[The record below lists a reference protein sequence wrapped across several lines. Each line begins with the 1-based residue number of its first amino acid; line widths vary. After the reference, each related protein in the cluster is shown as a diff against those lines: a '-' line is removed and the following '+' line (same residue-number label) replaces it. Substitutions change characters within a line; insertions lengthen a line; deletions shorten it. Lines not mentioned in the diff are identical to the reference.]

1 MSFSRANRRGILAI
15 VAATATFT
23 ANDTIVKIVARTC
36 PLGEVLFVRGLMTCL
51 LVGSVLASLGH
62 FSALG
67 AGLNRVVAI
76 RSGFEALAAIFFTSA
91 LIHMPLAELSTIILI
106 SPLIITALSVLLFG
120 EIVYWRRWTA
130 IAVGFVGA
138 LFVVKPTPSAF
149 DAWALLGVLCAFA
162 SASRDLLTRRLD
174 PGIPTIVVSF
184 MAAVAVTIA
193 GLLLGL
199 WEQWRMLQPGELG
212 LLAVA
217 AVFMATGNF
226 LVVVAFRG
234 PEISAVAPFRYSIL
248 LWAGIAGFTVFGE
261 IPDRWSLIGA
271 ALIVGSGVY
280 ALHREAV
287 RGREVASRATPGT

>member
-1 MSFSRANRRGILAI
+1 LSFSRANRRGILAI

-23 ANDTIVKIVARTC
+23 TNDTIVKIVARTC

-51 LVGSVLASLGH
+51 LVGSVLASFGH
-62 FSALG
+62 FSAVG
-67 AGLNRVVAI
+67 AGLNRVVVI
-76 RSGFEALAAIFFTSA
+76 RSALEALAAILFTSA
-91 LIHMPLAELSTIILI
+91 LIHMPLAQLSTIILI

-199 WEQWRMLQPGELG
+199 WEQWRVLQPGELG

-217 AVFMATGNF
+217 AVFLATGNF

-248 LWAGIAGFTVFGE
+248 PWAGIAGFTVFGE